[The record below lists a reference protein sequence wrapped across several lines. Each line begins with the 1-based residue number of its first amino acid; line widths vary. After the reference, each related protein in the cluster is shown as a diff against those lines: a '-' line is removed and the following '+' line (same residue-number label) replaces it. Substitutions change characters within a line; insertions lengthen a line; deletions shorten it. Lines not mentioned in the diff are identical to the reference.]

1 MTSKTKIQEE
11 KELSLQYELSR
22 YTKKTDLEEFTIVE
36 LTVENV
42 ACVEFMIRN
51 NSRYA
56 GQNNKSTT
64 IWLKKFAN
72 ALKGE
77 NTQEDYR
84 KIVFEVVSGID
95 RTNSTHINADGVGR
109 EELTER
115 IVKIDKNLLF
125 EYLKSPEKDN
135 YKLIEILSKKT
146 NPDPAN
152 PNMHARRN
160 YSFATKFCHDTAFYL
175 FEDEVEQDN
184 FSKYDNVVAQNIG
197 KYAKCYEIEKPN
209 DISYNYKSFIT
220 LVDAIIKKSGK
231 KISRNG
237 FDHLLWYMNK
247 AR

>member
-1 MTSKTKIQEE
+1 MTSKTKIQKEM
-11 KELSLQYELSR
+11 ELSLQYELSR
-22 YTKKTDLEEFTIVE
+22 YTNKPELVE

-42 ACVEFMIRN
+42 ARVEFMIRN

-77 NTQEDYR
+77 HTQEDYR

-115 IVKIDKNLLF
+115 IVNIDKNLLF

-135 YKLIEILSKKT
+135 YKLIEILSAKT

-160 YSFATKFCHDTAFYL
+160 YSFATKFCHYAAFYL

-184 FSKYDNVVAQNIG
+184 FSIYDNVVAKKID
-197 KYAKCYEIEKPN
+197 KYAECYKIENPN
-209 DISYNYKSFIT
+209 DIGCNYKSFIT
-220 LVDAIIKKSGK
+220 LVDAIIKKSGN

-247 AR
+247 TR

>member
-1 MTSKTKIQEE
+1 MTSKTKIQKE

-22 YTKKTDLEEFTIVE
+22 YTNRPDLVE

-42 ACVEFMIRN
+42 ARVEFMIRN

-77 NTQEDYR
+77 HTQEDYR

-115 IVKIDKNLLF
+115 IVNIDKNLLSQ
-125 EYLKSPEKDN
+125 YLKSPEKDN
-135 YKLIEILSKKT
+135 YKLIEILSEKT

-160 YSFATKFCHDTAFYL
+160 YSFATKFCHYTAFYL

-184 FSKYDNVVAQNIG
+184 FSIYDNIVAQNIG
-197 KYAKCYEIEKPN
+197 KYAKCYEIDNPN

-220 LVDAIIKKSGK
+220 LVDAIIKKSGN

>member
-11 KELSLQYELSR
+11 KELSLRYELSR
-22 YTKKTDLEEFTIVE
+22 YSKTKDLVE

-42 ACVEFMIRN
+42 ARVEFMIRN

-77 NTQEDYR
+77 HTQEDYR
-84 KIVFEVVSGID
+84 KIVFEIVSGID

-125 EYLKSPEKDN
+125 QYLKSPEKDN
-135 YKLIEILSKKT
+135 YKLIEILSEET
-146 NPDPAN
+146 HPDPAN

-197 KYAKCYEIEKPN
+197 KYADYYKIKNPN
-209 DISYNYKSFIT
+209 DIGCNYKSFIT
-220 LVDAIIKKSGK
+220 LVDAIIKKSGN

-247 AR
+247 IR

>member
-1 MTSKTKIQEE
+1 MTSKTKIQKEM
-11 KELSLQYELSR
+11 ELSLQYELSR
-22 YTKKTDLEEFTIVE
+22 YTNKPELVE

-42 ACVEFMIRN
+42 ARVEFMIRN

-77 NTQEDYR
+77 HTQEDYR

-115 IVKIDKNLLF
+115 IVNIDKNQLF

-135 YKLIEILSKKT
+135 YKLIEILSAKT

-160 YSFATKFCHDTAFYL
+160 YSFATKFCHYAAFYL

-184 FSKYDNVVAQNIG
+184 FSIYDNVVAKKID
-197 KYAKCYEIEKPN
+197 KYAECYKIENPN
-209 DISYNYKSFIT
+209 DIGCNYKSFIT
-220 LVDAIIKKSGK
+220 LVDAIIKKSGN

-247 AR
+247 TR